1 MRAKS
6 GMSIANIDFN
16 GSSVQAVDL
25 VSTPSGARTA
35 DRTNVSDI
43 ALGIGLAA
51 FVPALFWTGLVWA
64 VCLGFGIPI
73 SGVALATLGFA
84 VASFLTIVCSAMFR
98 AG

>member
-1 MRAKS
+1 
-6 GMSIANIDFN
+6 MSIANVDFN
-16 GSSVQAVDL
+16 GSSVQAGDL
-25 VSTPSGARTA
+25 VSTPSAARTT

-64 VCLGFGIPI
+64 VCLGLGIAI
-73 SGVALATLGFA
+73 SGVTLATTGVA
-84 VASFLTIVCSAMFR
+84 VASFLTIVCSATFR